1 MKKFVKS
8 AVLSALVSA
17 LPKKLWGAASFDETA
32 AALVEFFSGGK
43 CHIYGGWNHSKGW
56 TSLTSNRANVAAL
69 SIVQRAFPNIR
80 INWDN
85 DAPRGG
91 ANGKYFY
98 ITKRDYRVVRFVNYI
113 LRCPMILKNLDDA
126 IAELDSLSDSELL
139 EELQFMTALLSGAKL
154 PAKTTKLLI
163 DYLVEIETLARLRG
177 LIKDFSND

>member
-17 LPKKLWGAASFDETA
+17 LPKKLWDAASFDETA
-32 AALVEFFSGGK
+32 SGLIAFFSGEK
-43 CHIYGGWNHSKGW
+43 CHMYGGWRSPVLYVIN
-56 TSLTSNRANVAAL
+56 
-69 SIVQRAFPNIR
+69 RAFPNIR
-80 INWDN
+80 INCDN

-91 ANGKYFY
+91 ANGNFFY
-98 ITKRDYRVVRFVNYI
+98 ITKRDYRVVRFVNYL

-163 DYLVEIETLARLRG
+163 DYLAEIETLARLRG
-177 LIKDFSND
+177 LIEDSSND